1 MVKPFR
7 VGVAGPVG
15 SGKTAL
21 IDALCKG
28 MRDDYNLVVVTND
41 IYTQEDAQ
49 FLVRSEALERDRIIG
64 VETGGC
70 PHSAIRDDASI
81 NLDAI
86 DRLVDQFAPDIVFV
100 ESGGDNLAATFSPE
114 LVEMTLYVI
123 DVAAGDKIPRKG
135 GPGIMKSDVLIINKI
150 DLAPHVGADL
160 NVMRRDTQKMRGDRP
175 FIFTNLKTGEGL
187 NTIIDLISYQYKV
200 GPSPAVASAAK
211 EFAHTHQ
218 HDHPHPH

>member
-1 MVKPFR
+1 VAKPFR

>member
-1 MVKPFR
+1 MTKPFR

-21 IDALCKG
+21 IDALCKA
-28 MRDDYNLVVVTND
+28 MRDDFNLAVVTND

-49 FLVRSEALERDRIIG
+49 FLVRSAALERDRIIG

-81 NLDAI
+81 NLAAI
-86 DRLVDQFAPDIVFV
+86 DRLVEQFAPDIVFV

-160 NVMRRDTQKMRGDRP
+160 AVMRRDAQKMRGDRP
-175 FIFTNLKTGEGL
+175 FIFANLKTREGL
-187 NTIIDLISYQYKV
+187 HTVIDLICHQQKL
-200 GPSPAVASAAK
+200 GASPAVASAAR
-211 EFAHTHQ
+211 EFAHVH
-218 HDHPHPH
+218 HHSH

>member
-21 IDALCKG
+21 IDALCKE
-28 MRDDYNLVVVTND
+28 MRGSYNLAVVTND

-49 FLVRSEALERDRIIG
+49 FLVRSEALARDRIIG

-81 NLDAI
+81 NLEAI
-86 DRLVDQFAPDIVFV
+86 DRLVSQFAPDIVFV

-135 GPGIMKSDVLIINKI
+135 GPGIMKSDVLVINKI
-150 DLAPHVGADL
+150 DLAPYVGADL
-160 NVMRRDTQKMRGDRP
+160 EVMRRDAQKMRGDRP
-175 FIFTNLKTGEGL
+175 FIFTNLKTQEGL
-187 NTIIDLISYQYKV
+187 PAIINLIRYQYGL
-200 GPSPAVASAAK
+200 GPSENVVAAAAESARL
-211 EFAHTHQ
+211 HSHS
-218 HDHPHPH
+218 H

>member
-1 MVKPFR
+1 VVKPFR

-21 IDALCKG
+21 IEALCKA
-28 MRDDYNLVVVTND
+28 MRDDYNLAVVTND

-49 FLVRSEALERDRIIG
+49 FLVRSEALDRDRIIG

-81 NLDAI
+81 NLAAI
-86 DRLVDQFAPDIVFV
+86 ETLVNQFSPDIVFV

-135 GPGIMKSDVLIINKI
+135 GPGIMKSDVLIINKV
-150 DLAPHVGADL
+150 DLAPYVGADL
-160 NVMRRDTQKMRGDRP
+160 NVMRRDAQKMRGDRP
-175 FIFTNLKTGEGL
+175 FIFTNLKTREGL
-187 NTIIDLISYQYKV
+187 NTIIDLIRQQQKL
-200 GPSPAVASAAK
+200 GPSPAVAAAAT
-211 EFAHTHQ
+211 EFAH
-218 HDHPHPH
+218 DHAHSHRH

>member
-1 MVKPFR
+1 M
-7 VGVAGPVG
+7 
-15 SGKTAL
+15 
-21 IDALCKG
+21 
-28 MRDDYNLVVVTND
+28 TND

-81 NLDAI
+81 NLEAI
-86 DRLVDQFAPDIVFV
+86 DRLVQAFEPDIVFV

-135 GPGIMKSDVLIINKI
+135 GPGIMKSDVLIINKV
-150 DLAPHVGADL
+150 DLAPYVGADL
-160 NVMRRDTQKMRGDRP
+160 DVMRRDAQKMRGDRP
-175 FIFTNLKTGEGL
+175 FIFTNLKTKEGVTAIAERIRQQQAL
-187 NTIIDLISYQYKV
+187 
-200 GPSPAVASAAK
+200 GPSPHVAKAAQ
-211 EFAHTHQ
+211 EFAHVHTHT
-218 HDHPHPH
+218 HSA

>member
-21 IDALCKG
+21 IAALCKA
-28 MRDDYNLVVVTND
+28 MREDYQLAVVTND

-49 FLVRSEALERDRIIG
+49 FLVRNEALAGDRIIG

-81 NLDAI
+81 NLEAI
-86 DRLVDQFAPDIVFV
+86 DRLVRQFSPDIVFV

-135 GPGIMKSDVLIINKI
+135 GPGIMKSDVLVINKI

-160 NVMRRDTQKMRGDRP
+160 TVMSRDAQKMRGDRP
-175 FIFTNLKTGEGL
+175 FVFTNLKTQEGL
-187 NTIIDLISYQYKV
+187 HTIIDLVRHQYTL
-200 GPSPAVASAAK
+200 GPSPAVAAAAH
-211 EFAHTHQ
+211 EFAHDHG
-218 HDHPHPH
+218 HPHAH